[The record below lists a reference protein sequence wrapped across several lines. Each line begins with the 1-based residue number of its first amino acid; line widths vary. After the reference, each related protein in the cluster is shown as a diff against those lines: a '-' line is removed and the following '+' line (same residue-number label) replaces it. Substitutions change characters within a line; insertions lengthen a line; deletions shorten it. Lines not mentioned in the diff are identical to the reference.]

1 MIRAELGE
9 SLEAY
14 VLELVRTGQ
23 FGSENEVLKAAVALL
38 QQREQALSSFDAD
51 LRRRLASADQG
62 QTLPAEEAFA
72 ALRRQFPDPD
82 PSGTA

>member
-14 VLELVRTGQ
+14 VVELVTTGR
-23 FGSENEVLKAAVALL
+23 FGSENEVLQAAVVLL

-51 LRRRLASADQG
+51 LRRRLASADDG
-62 QTLPAEEAFA
+62 QTVPAEDAFA
-72 ALRRQFPDPD
+72 LLRRQFADPD
-82 PSGTA
+82 APGSA